1 MKQHTYS
8 LRKTKLGVAS
18 LALSTTLL
26 LTTSNVATVLADTS
40 LTQEEQ
46 SKVEAFLETKPSNGE
61 QINLGKVTLPQP
73 SPTSYVFP
81 GIDNYTSFFLTGE
94 KIDLP
99 TDLEN
104 VEFYRYIN
112 GERVRSRLKDFDSIE
127 AYGLV
132 GENYEGGVSWYF
144 IKKAIVQNVD
154 DNSEEVVENVLMQSD
169 VRGNV
174 KYVYYFWE
182 NQFPLD
188 IPVEATDPRFKIHN
202 SEEYYWIATSGGGNG
217 VEHYDGGTVAGN
229 YWNIYIPIRE
239 DVPYDSIV
247 TIDESLKTGEIVE
260 DTAGSI
266 GKLNFNFGIVYNYLG
281 NDPTVNA
288 SNFKQFTSDRI
299 YNDVMGTYDD
309 KLIEVAN
316 GNFLPETFEWGSVTL
331 NSNLSHLYPT
341 IDRQLR
347 VGIDFTNF
355 FKVDGTVLA
364 TKEYGLTEAKTFAGY
379 KLVETREESNGDR
392 TYVYE
397 EVPESSSSTTT
408 PSSSNQ
414 EASPDTDA
422 TTPSS
427 SNQEASPDTDA
438 TTPSSS
444 NQEASPDTDTTTPSL
459 SNQEASPDTDTTTPS
474 SSNQE
479 TSPDPETTTP
489 NKRTTILPST
499 GVVGSVGL
507 AVLGLGIL
515 AGTLTWKGKEKKRS
529 K

>member
-18 LALSTTLL
+18 LALSSTLL
-26 LTTSNVATVLADTS
+26 LTTSNVATVLADTAS

-46 SKVEAFLETKPSNGE
+46 SKVEAFLETKPNNGE
-61 QINLGKVTLPQP
+61 KISLGKITLPQP
-73 SPTSYVFP
+73 SPISYVFP

-174 KYVYYFWE
+174 KYVYYFWANE
-182 NQFPLD
+182 FPLD

-247 TIDESLKTGEIVE
+247 TIDEGLKTGEIVE

-266 GKLNFNFGIVYNYLG
+266 GKLNFNFGIVYNYEG
-281 NDPTVNA
+281 NNPTVNA
-288 SNFKQFTSDRI
+288 SNYKQFTSDRI
-299 YNDVMGTYDD
+299 YNDVMGTYGD
-309 KLIEVAN
+309 KLIEVAKLIGEAN

-355 FKVDGTVLA
+355 ITVDGTELA
-364 TKEYGLTEAKTFAGY
+364 TKEYGLTEAKTFERY
-379 KLVETREESNGDR
+379 KLVETREESNGNRSNGNR

-414 EASPDTDA
+414 AASPDTDA

-427 SNQEASPDTDA
+427 SNQDV
-438 TTPSSS
+438 PSD
-444 NQEASPDTDTTTPSL
+444 P
-459 SNQEASPDTDTTTPS
+459 DTTTPS
-474 SSNQE
+474 SSNQDVSSD
-479 TSPDPETTTP
+479 TDTTTP

-499 GVVGSVGL
+499 GVVESVGL

-515 AGTLTWKGKEKKRS
+515 AGTLTWKGKEKKT

>member
-26 LTTSNVATVLADTS
+26 LTTSNVATVLADTAS

-46 SKVEAFLETKPSNGE
+46 SKVEAFLETKPKHGE
-61 QINLGKVTLPQP
+61 KISLGKITLPQP
-73 SPTSYVFP
+73 SPISYVFP

-94 KIDLP
+94 TIDLP
-99 TDLEN
+99 TALEN

-112 GERVRSRLKDFDSIE
+112 GESVRFRFKDFDSIE

-217 VEHYDGGTVAGN
+217 LEHYDGGTVAGN

-239 DVPYDSIV
+239 DLPYDSIV
-247 TIDESLKTGEIVE
+247 TIDKTLKTGEIVE

-266 GKLNFNFGIVYNYLG
+266 GKLNFNFGIVYNYEG
-281 NDPTVNA
+281 NNPTVNA
-288 SNFKQFTSDRI
+288 SNYKQFTSDRI
-299 YNDVMGTYDD
+299 YNDVMGTYGD
-309 KLIEVAN
+309 KLIEVAKLIGEAN

-347 VGIDFTNF
+347 VGIDYTNF
-355 FKVDGTVLA
+355 FKVDGTELA
-364 TKEYGLTEAKTFAGY
+364 TKEYGLTEAKTFEGY
-379 KLVETREESNGDR
+379 KLVETREELNGDR

-414 EASPDTDA
+414 AVSPDTDATTPSSYNQAVSPDTDA

-427 SNQEASPDTDA
+427 SNQAV
-438 TTPSSS
+438 
-444 NQEASPDTDTTTPSL
+444 SL
-459 SNQEASPDTDTTTPS
+459 SLLTLIQRLQVSPIKKPLLTLK
-474 SSNQE
+474 QRLQ
-479 TSPDPETTTP
+479 TSVQPFSQA
-489 NKRTTILPST
+489 LVS
-499 GVVGSVGL
+499 
-507 AVLGLGIL
+507 
-515 AGTLTWKGKEKKRS
+515 
-529 K
+529 

>member
-99 TDLEN
+99 TYLEN
-104 VEFYRYIN
+104 AEFYRDIN
-112 GERVRSRLKDFDSIE
+112 GESVRSKFKDFDSIE
-127 AYGLV
+127 AYRLV
-132 GENYEGGVSWYF
+132 GQNYDGWSEWCF
-144 IKKAIVQNVD
+144 IKKATVQNLD
-154 DNSEEVVENVLMQSD
+154 DNSEEVVENVLVNYGGVNQSL
-169 VRGNV
+169 N
-174 KYVYYFWE
+174 YFWE
-182 NQFPLD
+182 NEFILD
-188 IPVEATDPRFKIHN
+188 IPVEATDPRFEIYN
-202 SEEYYWIATSGGGNG
+202 SSEYYWIVTYGGGNG
-217 VEHYDGGTVAGN
+217 SDN
-229 YWNIYIPIRE
+229 LDRSSYWDISIPIRE
-239 DVPYDSIV
+239 DLPYESIV

-260 DTAGSI
+260 DTAGDI
-266 GKLNFNFGIVYNYLG
+266 GKLNFNFGIVYNYEG
-281 NDPTVNA
+281 NNPTVNA
-288 SNFKQFTSDRI
+288 NNYKQFTSDRI
-299 YNDVMGTYDD
+299 YNDVMGTYGD

-316 GNFLPETFEWGSVTL
+316 GNFSPETYEWGSVRL
-331 NSNLSHLYPT
+331 NRNGSYNPT
-341 IDRQLR
+341 NRQLR
-347 VGIDFTNF
+347 VGIDYTNF
-355 FKVDGTVLA
+355 FTVGGTELA

-414 EASPDTDA
+414 EASSDT
-422 TTPSS
+422 
-427 SNQEASPDTDA
+427 
-438 TTPSSS
+438 
-444 NQEASPDTDTTTPSL
+444 
-459 SNQEASPDTDTTTPS
+459 
-474 SSNQE
+474 
-479 TSPDPETTTP
+479 ETTTP

-499 GVVGSVGL
+499 GVAGTVGL

-515 AGTLTWKGKEKKRS
+515 AGTLTWKGKEKKT

>member
-26 LTTSNVATVLADTS
+26 LTTSNVATVLADTAS

-46 SKVEAFLETKPSNGE
+46 SKVEAFLETKPKHGE
-61 QINLGKVTLPQP
+61 KISFGKITLPQP
-73 SPTSYVFP
+73 SPISYVFP

-94 KIDLP
+94 TIDLP
-99 TDLEN
+99 TALEN

-112 GERVRSRLKDFDSIE
+112 GESVRFRFKDFDSIE

-247 TIDESLKTGEIVE
+247 TIDEGLKTGEIVE

-266 GKLNFNFGIVYNYLG
+266 GKLNFNFGIVYNYEG
-281 NDPTVNA
+281 NNPTVNA
-288 SNFKQFTSDRI
+288 SNYKQFTSDRI
-299 YNDVMGTYDD
+299 YNDVMGTYGD
-309 KLIEVAN
+309 KLIEVAKLIGEAN

-355 FKVDGTVLA
+355 ITVDGTELA
-364 TKEYGLTEAKTFAGY
+364 TKEYGLTEAKTFERY
-379 KLVETREESNGDR
+379 KLVETREESNGNRSNGNR

-414 EASPDTDA
+414 AASPDTDA

-427 SNQEASPDTDA
+427 SNQDV
-438 TTPSSS
+438 PSD
-444 NQEASPDTDTTTPSL
+444 P
-459 SNQEASPDTDTTTPS
+459 DTTTPS
-474 SSNQE
+474 SSNQAVSSD
-479 TSPDPETTTP
+479 TDTTTP

-499 GVVGSVGL
+499 GVVESVGL

-515 AGTLTWKGKEKKRS
+515 AGTLTWKGKEKKT

>member
-61 QINLGKVTLPQP
+61 QINLGKITLPQP
-73 SPTSYVFP
+73 SPISYVFP

-94 KIDLP
+94 TIDLP

-104 VEFYRYIN
+104 VEFYRFIN
-112 GERVRSRLKDFDSIE
+112 GESVRFRFKDFDSIE
-127 AYGLV
+127 AYRLV
-132 GENYEGGVSWYF
+132 GQSYEGGVSWYF

-266 GKLNFNFGIVYNYLG
+266 GKLNFNFGIVYNYEG
-281 NDPTVNA
+281 NNPTVNA
-288 SNFKQFTSDRI
+288 SNYKQFTSDRI
-299 YNDVMGTYDD
+299 YNDVMGTYGD

-316 GNFLPETFEWGSVTL
+316 GNFSPETYEWGSVAL
-331 NSNLSHLYPT
+331 NRNGSYNPT
-341 IDRQLR
+341 NRQLR
-347 VGIDFTNF
+347 VGIDYTNF
-355 FKVDGTVLA
+355 FTVDGTELA
-364 TKEYGLTEAKTFAGY
+364 TKEYGLTEVKTFEGY

-414 EASPDTDA
+414 EASSDT
-422 TTPSS
+422 
-427 SNQEASPDTDA
+427 
-438 TTPSSS
+438 
-444 NQEASPDTDTTTPSL
+444 
-459 SNQEASPDTDTTTPS
+459 
-474 SSNQE
+474 
-479 TSPDPETTTP
+479 ETTTP

-499 GVVGSVGL
+499 GVAGTVGL

-515 AGTLTWKGKEKKRS
+515 AGTLTWKGKEKKT